1 MRAAPPGRR
10 DKAAAPPARVTEPS
24 SFWKFS
30 STATSVR
37 PTARPEPF
45 SVWTNS
51 FLPCALLKRVCMR
64 RAWNA
69 SQFETE
75 LISR

>member
-1 MRAAPPGRR
+1 MAI
-10 DKAAAPPARVTEPS
+10 EPS
-24 SFWKFS
+24 PFWQFS
-30 STATSVR
+30 SSATSVR

-45 SVWTNS
+45 KVCTSS
-51 FLPCALLKRVCMR
+51 FLPWAFLKRACIR
-64 RAWNA
+64 RAWKA